1 MNNLPTMKR
10 TNLPSLDV
18 TYGALDI
25 LGNTFGRYFDYKRD
39 TAMIEHETKKV
50 KQQAKV
56 VVKKIDAELKK
67 SLDVNEKSFQKEMK
81 RLEIISVELKG
92 GRVSKSKIMKQI
104 TKYTKMLTDANVPN
118 EIKLQI
124 PDLIKLAYFALEKEN
139 GESLKKL
146 NLMSNFNPNT
156 KLLGGE

>member
-56 VVKKIDAELKK
+56 MVKKIDAELKK

-81 RLEIISVELKG
+81 RLKIIAKALKKG
-92 GRVSKSKIMKQI
+92 NMDSSKIIEAMVQSSDPLVLKE
-104 TKYTKMLTDANVPN
+104 YRLLLANEHEAV
-118 EIKLQI
+118 
-124 PDLIKLAYFALEKEN
+124 
-139 GESLKKL
+139 LKKL
-146 NLMSNFNPNT
+146 NLMSNFKPNT

>member
-39 TAMIEHETKKV
+39 TAMIEHETEKV

-81 RLEIISVELKG
+81 RLEIIAKALKKG
-92 GRVSKSKIMKQI
+92 NMDRSKIIEAMVQSSDPLVLRE
-104 TKYTKMLTDANVPN
+104 YRLLLANEHEAV
-118 EIKLQI
+118 
-124 PDLIKLAYFALEKEN
+124 
-139 GESLKKL
+139 LKKL

-156 KLLGGE
+156 KLLGEE